1 MGAQAYPNPSRA
13 GKQGLER
20 AMRTAAKTDLTQR
33 AIVQA
38 LRGAGIGVCLTPV
51 GGGFPD
57 AVLHFGGFVCLAEFK
72 SGRGKL
78 NEMQRKFRE
87 SFQGPLI
94 VARTGEEAVS
104 KFFTERACALLG
116 SVLR

>member
-1 MGAQAYPNPSRA
+1 
-13 GKQGLER
+13 
-20 AMRTAAKTDLTQR
+20 MRTAAKTDLTQR
-33 AIVQA
+33 SIVQA
-38 LRGAGIGVCLTPV
+38 LRDAGIGVCLTPV

-104 KFFTERACALLG
+104 KFFLERACALLG